1 MRNEFFQVNAQEIE
15 TEFLEFLRQI
25 DCYPLNPQELKL
37 DGELHRFTI
46 EGDKKSSKNGA
57 YCVYTDGVPAGFVQ
71 DWRKGIK
78 TDWKFN
84 TKKLTKK
91 MRDLLSSKEM
101 QAETERRRAER
112 ERERTEK
119 AERAKIQVQDLFK
132 NLENASEKF
141 SYLQTKKIQNHNFK
155 FYRSINSIAIPLTD
169 INGNL
174 VTLQWIDEKGNKRF
188 FEDIPLENS
197 FWSVG
202 TENLQTKR
210 HYQENTKATPQII
223 KNIKERFTAF
233 YDGETE
239 TAEKVIKAITKGKS
253 ESYWTVNDLENLE
266 TRLDEKSNVLMIGEG
281 VATMAKIF
289 ELTKIPC
296 VAAMNCGRL
305 STISKIFRE
314 KFPFVKIL
322 IASDND
328 AETEKRTGKNP
339 GVEHAIECVKSKFAD
354 SFVAP
359 TFKKIT
365 DGTDWDDFA
374 LMYGDSM
381 AKQEITKKIQSACL
395 TPEEKQEIN
404 IRINLQKYSKPL
416 DPTTK
421 LPEQEFIGGLFP
433 RGFISLVVAPSGTG
447 KTLFTQKIASDLS
460 VGGTIFD
467 GIAENE
473 PARKVLI
480 FAGEAG
486 ADLLIRRAAS
496 FGWSVNPQNV
506 KIIDQREM
514 ELDGVPVMVD
524 DDEGWENILR
534 FIDMENPDIVFFDTF
549 TNFHDKDENKAAE
562 MKPILRK
569 IAAAADNRNIAVV
582 LNHHSRKRATGD
594 KKSSGLSQDD
604 VIGSS
609 VINRLVALIVGIEQ
623 RSNKVDD
630 VIYVGADKEKKGNEI
645 IVKPLKSWFR
655 YFSPF
660 AFTLTEDFWGK
671 SYITTDLEPTLAGN
685 SKEAVLTYLKQNFD
699 SGQWFSASQIE
710 LQKISAKL
718 TERQVRRI
726 LSNFVT
732 TGQLKKRGE
741 RNTTEYMLI

>member
-1 MRNEFFQVNAQEIE
+1 MENKIFQVNEQEIE

-132 NLENASEKF
+132 NLENANEKF
-141 SYLQTKKIQNHNFK
+141 SYLQKKKIQTHNFK

-169 INGNL
+169 INGDL
-174 VTLQWIDEKGNKRF
+174 VTLQWIDENGNKRF

-223 KNIKERFTAF
+223 KNIRERFTAF

-305 STISKIFRE
+305 ATISKIFHE

-339 GVEHAIECVKSKFAD
+339 GVESAIECVKSKFAD

-395 TPEEKQEIN
+395 TPEEKQEIET
-404 IRINLQKYSKPL
+404 RHNLLSFIKEL
-416 DPTTK
+416 DPTEQ
-421 LPEQEFIGGLFP
+421 LPEQEFIGGIFP
-433 RGFISLVVAPSGTG
+433 RGFISFIVAPSGTG
-447 KTLFTQKIASDLS
+447 KTLFSQKIASDLS

-467 GIAENE
+467 GIADNE
-473 PARKVLI
+473 PARKILI

-486 ADLLIRRAAS
+486 ADLLTRRAAS
-496 FGWSVNPQNV
+496 FGWAINPKNV
-506 KIIDQREM
+506 KVIDQRKL
-514 ELDGVPVMVD
+514 ELNGISIMID
-524 DDEGWENILR
+524 DNEGWENILR
-534 FIDMENPDIVFFDTF
+534 YIDMENPDVVFFDTF
-549 TNFHDKDENKAAE
+549 SNFHDKDENKASE
-562 MKPILRK
+562 MKPLLRK
-569 IAAAADNRNIAVV
+569 IAAVADNKKLGIV
-582 LNHHSRKRATGD
+582 LNHHSRKRTTNE
-594 KKSSGLSQDD
+594 KNTNELSQDD

-609 VINRLVALIVGIEQ
+609 ILNRLAALIIGLEKS
-623 RSNKVDD
+623 REENNK
-630 VIYVGADKEKKGNEI
+630 ILIKS
-645 IVKPLKSWFR
+645 LKSWFTP
-655 YFSPF
+655 FSPF
-660 AFTLTEDFWGK
+660 GFLLKEDQWGK
-671 SYITTDLEPTLAGN
+671 THIETDLDVNIGGGN
-685 SKEAVLTYLKQNFD
+685 SKTAVLTYIQENFEV
-699 SGQWFSASQIE
+699 GKWFSLSQFE
-710 LQKISAKL
+710 LSEINANLS
-718 TERQVRRI
+718 ERQVRRY
-726 LSNFVT
+726 LSNLAA
-732 TGQLKKRGE
+732 TGFLKKRGE
-741 RNTTEYMLI
+741 TRNTEYSLIKK